1 MGGVG
6 GGRFLYLSLGRAE
19 PVSGITV
26 VSEMGGVGGWRF
38 SYLSL
43 GRAKPVWDYCEIL
56 ILLPVTRLWDYC
68 ERD

>member
-1 MGGVG
+1 M
-6 GGRFLYLSLGRAE
+6 
-19 PVSGITV
+19 